1 MLGMLVIV
9 KSLLVSVPVS
19 GVSDKVMLAA
29 NYSRDSLPP
38 TAEDAP
44 VLLLASVNLRNIL
57 DVVETK
63 QQIRLEVT
71 LRYFWKDTRIK
82 PLKEHLK
89 GHDKSGSY
97 VNLHQSMAD
106 KIWMPDAFIDQA
118 INLRQP
124 KYFYEP
130 SSLRVYNDSTVRYS
144 KRVNFDIACQMKF
157 HKFPKD
163 EQICI
168 IKFES
173 FSYSTDQM
181 NMKWLDESL
190 SQVNPDIHLDQFY
203 HKVEFH
209 DNYSTDGYD
218 ISYPGLIMKI
228 HLKRNIGYQVMQ
240 TFVPSSLFVTLG
252 YLSLYIPPE
261 SIPGRV
267 AIGMTTILT
276 LTAMFSG
283 VRHTVP
289 KVSYISFLDIWMVIC
304 LLYVCFFM
312 FEFILVVYLKSIKK
326 EEASKYVEKKCRVV
340 FPLTFLIFN
349 VLYWPGIHH
358 L

>member
-1 MLGMLVIV
+1 MAI
-9 KSLLVSVPVS
+9 KSCRHLCLPHYLLHWV
-19 GVSDKVMLAA
+19 GLTMI
-29 NYSRDSLPP
+29 YSHIYIFNDLS
-38 TAEDAP
+38 TA
-44 VLLLASVNLRNIL
+44 
-57 DVVETK
+57 
-63 QQIRLEVT
+63 
-71 LRYFWKDTRIK
+71 
-82 PLKEHLK
+82 
-89 GHDKSGSY
+89 
-97 VNLHQSMAD
+97 
-106 KIWMPDAFIDQA
+106 
-118 INLRQP
+118 
-124 KYFYEP
+124 
-130 SSLRVYNDSTVRYS
+130 
-144 KRVNFDIACQMKF
+144 
-157 HKFPKD
+157 
-163 EQICI
+163 
-168 IKFES
+168 
-173 FSYSTDQM
+173 
-181 NMKWLDESL
+181 
-190 SQVNPDIHLDQFY
+190 
-203 HKVEFH
+203 
-209 DNYSTDGYD
+209 
-218 ISYPGLIMKI
+218 
-228 HLKRNIGYQVMQ
+228 
-240 TFVPSSLFVTLG
+240 G